1 MEQAR
6 CIECE
11 QIFVVPRME
20 SESNPT
26 AAISVAVTDA
36 CIPVCISCLLKRFRL
51 PENADLH
58 WDSLV

>member
-11 QIFVVPRME
+11 QVFLVPRME
-20 SESNPT
+20 SKPI

-36 CIPVCISCLLKRFRL
+36 CIPVCIPCLLKRSRL
-51 PENADLH
+51 PENADLN
-58 WDSLV
+58 WASLV